1 MGDTFHDP
9 VDHMR
14 TTRPHAGR
22 AVINVA
28 GWPGYSLLVAGA
40 LAVAGCLVAFGTG
53 NDRQGVIIAVMAV
66 LAALIGMS
74 WLLVEHR
81 RIGRVTTSWHI
92 AHPDVRRQHPSH

>member
-9 VDHMR
+9 VDHVR

-28 GWPGYSLLVAGA
+28 GWPGYSLLVVGA
-40 LAVAGCLVAFGTG
+40 LAIAGCLVAFGTG

-74 WLLVEHR
+74 WLLFEHR
-81 RIGRVTTSWHI
+81 RIGRVTDRWHI
-92 AHPDVRRQHPSH
+92 AHPEVRRQNPSH

>member
-28 GWPGYSLLVAGA
+28 AWPGYSLLVVGL
-40 LAVAGCLVAFGTG
+40 LAVAGALVAFGTG
-53 NDRQGVIIAVMAV
+53 NDHQGVVMAVMAV
-66 LAALIGMS
+66 VASVIGVW
-74 WLLVEHR
+74 WLLIEHR
-81 RIGRVTTSWHI
+81 RIGRVTDLWHVTHADI
-92 AHPDVRRQHPSH
+92 ARQQPSH